1 MRNKVV
7 QKTVIYIM
15 LLTMLVSTLFFGLSM
30 FL

>member
-1 MRNKVV
+1 MRNKAF
-7 QKTVIYIM
+7 QKTIIYIM